1 MKLYFSSFQNASD
14 LYLGELFF
22 DTSLFVHCAFLVGL
36 TYQGFCSAFMSAVW
50 VAFPLLTK
58 LCVYKDFKKHGR
70 IILVFDKNGEYVKND
85 SQRLFDQIIFPKY
98 LF

>member
-1 MKLYFSSFQNASD
+1 MEIATRSLRMTVNETVFSFFQNASD

-22 DTSLFVHCAFLVGL
+22 DTSLFVHCAFLVAL

-50 VAFPLLTK
+50 VVFPLLTK

-70 IILVFDKNGEYVKND
+70 EFFFVCFFVF
-85 SQRLFDQIIFPKY
+85 L
-98 LF
+98 

>member
-1 MKLYFSSFQNASD
+1 MTVNETVFSFFQNASD

-22 DTSLFVHCAFLVGL
+22 DTSLFVHCAFLVAL

-50 VAFPLLTK
+50 VVFPLLTK

-70 IILVFDKNGEYVKND
+70 EFFFVCFFVF
-85 SQRLFDQIIFPKY
+85 L
-98 LF
+98 